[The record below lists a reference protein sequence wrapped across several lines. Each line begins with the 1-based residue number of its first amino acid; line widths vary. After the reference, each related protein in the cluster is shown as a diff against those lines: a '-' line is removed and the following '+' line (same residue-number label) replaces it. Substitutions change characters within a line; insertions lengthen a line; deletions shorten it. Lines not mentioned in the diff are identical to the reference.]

1 VADGIAS
8 RFNRYTTGPNVG
20 TPTYTGADERLLDAV
35 LVHPA
40 AALLARPGIRPGPG
54 GTISFGGSP
63 EAVTIQPCSGI
74 ITDTGAGGSFKWVI
88 PAAVTI
94 PLPTRPATGQT
105 RISDLV
111 GVILNDEV
119 RGADGTREM
128 DVQLLNGA
136 AGASPTA
143 PTLTPAGALR
153 LRRLTIAPTGTPA
166 LSMAPQR
173 IAALGG
179 TIPVADQAER
189 DAIEVIYD
197 GLSVYREDLDVFQDR
212 VNGAWATRL
221 NAAPGDATLTDVTT
235 FGTNWSHNSTAL
247 TFDKTQVERN
257 AGMVTAYIAAVK
269 STTAAVNDTVCVLPP
284 GFRPRR
290 KFRASGRVAT
300 ALQAYSVDVDGTV
313 ALGSAAGNG
322 LFDIVTFPGAP

>member
-1 VADGIAS
+1 VADGIAD
-8 RFNRYTTGPNVG
+8 RFDRYTSGPNVG
-20 TPTYTGADERLLDAV
+20 TPTYTAEDERLLGTV

-40 AALLARPGIRPGPG
+40 GALLARPGVRPGPG
-54 GTISFGGSP
+54 GAISFGGSP

-74 ITDTGAGGSFKWVI
+74 ITDTGAGGSFRFVI
-88 PAAVTI
+88 PQAVTI

-119 RGADGTREM
+119 RGADAKREM
-128 DVQLLNGA
+128 DVKLINGA
-136 AGASPTA
+136 AGSSPTA
-143 PTLTPAGALR
+143 PTLDPPGALR

-173 IAALGG
+173 ITSLGG
-179 TIPVADQAER
+179 TLVVADQAER

-212 VNGAWATRL
+212 INGAWATRL
-221 NAAPGDATLTDVTT
+221 YAAAGDATLTDVTT
-235 FGTNWSHNSTAL
+235 FGTNWGHNGTA
-247 TFDKTQVERN
+247 TPFDKTQVERN
-257 AGMVTAYIAAVK
+257 AGHVTAYIAAAK
-269 STTAAVNDTVCVLPP
+269 TTAAAINDVVCVLPV

-290 KFRASGRVAT
+290 KFRDTGRVAN
-300 ALQAYSVDVDGTV
+300 ALQGYSVDTDGTV
-313 ALGSAAGNG
+313 ALGSANGNG
-322 LFDIVTFPGAP
+322 LFDVVTFPAGG